1 MTGPGAGPRLGEVYA
16 TLIVLAALWGAA
28 TGVLL
33 PRPAYR
39 LSVEPEDAW
48 RDRCPAGHPITGP
61 ARGWLGRARCPGC
74 ATSDAVATGA
84 TGATGVGV
92 GAGFGSDA
100 GPGAGAGADSNA
112 AVGDY
117 GAVAVPEA
125 TGATGVT
132 GATGAPGA
140 TEAAE
145 APGAADGPGPGTAS
159 AGTTPVSDHFDHS
172 GHSGAP
178 DASLVRYAPSL
189 LVPVLGALGC
199 AALAA
204 ATGPRPELAVW
215 LLLAP
220 FALLLAVVDRNV
232 HRLPDQLTLPLAL
245 AAAVLLG
252 LATLVPGGPGGGGGA
267 DAGRSWTTALL
278 GGVVLGAC
286 YFVLFL
292 INPNGMGFGDVKLAL
307 SLGVVL
313 GWYGWPVLGVGAF
326 AGFLLGALYG
336 VGLMVLRRAGRKSVI
351 PFGPFMIVGALLGL
365 LLGALSAA

>member
-1 MTGPGAGPRLGEVYA
+1 MYA

-33 PRPAYR
+33 PRAAYR
-39 LSVEPEDAW
+39 FSVEPGDAW
-48 RDRCPAGHPITGP
+48 RDRCPAGHLITGP
-61 ARGWLGRARCPGC
+61 AGGWLGTARCPGC
-74 ATSDAVATGA
+74 EAGVPGSSGTRTGAGNGAPAADAIGAVAASAVPGA
-84 TGATGVGV
+84 ADATRTPETTPE
-92 GAGFGSDA
+92 APHDA
-100 GPGAGAGADSNA
+100 GPGTPS
-112 AVGDY
+112 
-117 GAVAVPEA
+117 E
-125 TGATGVT
+125 TGP
-132 GATGAPGA
+132 APGR
-140 TEAAE
+140 
-145 APGAADGPGPGTAS
+145 
-159 AGTTPVSDHFDHS
+159 
-172 GHSGAP
+172 SGAP

-220 FALLLAVVDRNV
+220 FALLLALVDRNV

-252 LATLVPGGPGGGGGA
+252 PAALVPGGGGG
-267 DAGRSWTTALL
+267 DGSRSWTTALL
-278 GGVVLGAC
+278 GGVLLGAC

-307 SLGVVL
+307 SLGIVL
-313 GWYGWPVLGVGAF
+313 GWYGWTVLFVGAC

-336 VGLMVLRRAGRKSVI
+336 VGLMLLRRAGRKSVI

-365 LLGALSAA
+365 LLGALSVSA